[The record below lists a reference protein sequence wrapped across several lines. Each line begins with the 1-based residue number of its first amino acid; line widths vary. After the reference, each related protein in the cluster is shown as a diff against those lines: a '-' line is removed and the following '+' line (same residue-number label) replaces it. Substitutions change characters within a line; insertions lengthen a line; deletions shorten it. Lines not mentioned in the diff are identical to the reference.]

1 MKAALFP
8 KKVKTRKFPQSL
20 PIRFFLLFS
29 RKSSFQLRLYMFILP
44 HFPHFCKGNLHLF
57 CRFAFQKQFL
67 EDGTPFLKEKLYNF
81 YASRAFCRAFLS
93 IMPNFCKFLKNRLQK
108 QALGDIIM
116 CGLKIVIII
125 SRREFL
131 L

>member
-1 MKAALFP
+1 M
-8 KKVKTRKFPQSL
+8 
-20 PIRFFLLFS
+20 RFFL
-29 RKSSFQLRLYMFILP
+29 Q
-44 HFPHFCKGNLHLF
+44 
-57 CRFAFQKQFL
+57 FAFSKQFL
-67 EDGTPFLKEKLYNF
+67 EEGLSFLKEKLYIIYARRVF
-81 YASRAFCRAFLS
+81 YGTFLS

-108 QALGDIIM
+108 RALGDIIM